1 LSATPYEVLAE
12 DLASELIFLAGQLG
26 RLVEQYSWRFQH
38 EKAVEIGEGARKGA
52 SAGGRAKARLSEIKR
67 SSWQDEALNIW
78 ANRPDLSKRAVAD
91 GNLGKGA
98 SVLQSTS
105 CGTSSVERLKSS
117 ASAPHMRAG

>member
-91 GNLGKGA
+91 LIIKR
-98 SVLQSTS
+98 QSGEGRKPTA
-105 CGTSSVERLKSS
+105 K
-117 ASAPHMRAG
+117 HIMRYIIRPAIKK